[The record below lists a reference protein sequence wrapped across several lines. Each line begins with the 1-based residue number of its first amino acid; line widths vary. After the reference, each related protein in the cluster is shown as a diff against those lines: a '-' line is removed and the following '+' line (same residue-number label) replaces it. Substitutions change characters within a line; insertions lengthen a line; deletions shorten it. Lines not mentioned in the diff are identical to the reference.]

1 MRIVIAPDSYKG
13 SLSAAK
19 VARAMRVGVLKI
31 FPDAEVFEA
40 PIADG
45 GEGTVESLV
54 VATGGRTV
62 GETVEGPLGEP
73 VQSFWGILGDGHTAV
88 IEMAAASGLPLIP
101 VEKRNPGIASSYGT
115 GQLIK
120 SALDYGF
127 RKFIM
132 GIGGSA
138 TNDGGAGM
146 AQALGAKFLDC
157 RGKELPKGG
166 GALSCLA
173 AIDIGS
179 LDPRLKE
186 SEIVVAC
193 DVDNPLY
200 GPRGASAVY
209 GPQKGATPEMVLEL
223 DAALKNFSEIASQAT
238 GRHIADLPGAGA
250 AGGMGSGL
258 LFFTPAILRSGVEI
272 VFEAVGLASLIQNS
286 DFVITGEG
294 MTDYQTAFGKAPA
307 GVGKIA
313 RQFNKVAICVSG
325 GLGQGA
331 DDILEHGIN
340 AVISITPRPMILE
353 ECMKSAEVLVE
364 QAATCVARLL
374 KAGMSLSAIG

>member
-13 SLSAAK
+13 SLSAVR
-19 VARAMRVGVLKI
+19 VARAIKRGVLQI
-31 FPDAEVFEA
+31 FQDAEVFEA

-45 GEGTVESLV
+45 GEGTVEALV
-54 VATGGRTV
+54 VATGGRIV
-62 GETVEGPLGEP
+62 RETVEGPLGES
-73 VQSFWGILGDGHTAV
+73 VESFWGVLGDGHTAV
-88 IEMAAASGLPLIP
+88 IEMAAASGLPLVP
-101 VEKRNPGIASSYGT
+101 VAKRDPGITSSYGT

-120 SALDYGF
+120 SALDSGF
-127 RKFIM
+127 RRFIM

-146 AQALGAKFLDC
+146 AKALGVKFLDS
-157 RGKELPKGG
+157 RREELPKGG
-166 GALSCLA
+166 GGLSSLA
-173 AIDIGS
+173 EIDLNL

-186 SEIVVAC
+186 SEIIVAC

-209 GPQKGATPEMVLEL
+209 GPQKGATPEMVREL
-223 DAALKNFSEIASQAT
+223 DAALKNFSEIASEAT
-238 GRHIADLPGAGA
+238 GRYIADFPGAGA
-250 AGGMGSGL
+250 AGGMGAGL

-272 VFEAVGLASLIQNS
+272 VFEAVGLASLIQNA
-286 DFVITGEG
+286 DIVITGEG

-331 DDILEHGIN
+331 DDILELGIN
-340 AVISITPRPMILE
+340 AVVSITPRPMTLE
-353 ECMKSAEVLVE
+353 ECMESAEVMVE
-364 QAATCVARLL
+364 QATTRVARLL